1 MKTRNVLYIHPPR
14 NGGKSIE
21 QSIYNVTPK
30 KSSSCHKDMQGH
42 LDIYKGNAIGDCYTF
57 TFCRNPWDRVVSLYH
72 ASKQIY
78 KNFYV
83 NEFPEYLEHHTSTHS
98 DVPSFDD
105 YIKYKLFTCHAQQL
119 DYIEIKNSY
128 NINNYFLETFNDK
141 TIFKLNF
148 IGRFENYNE
157 DYKKLAKNIKKFND
171 WDINPLVHVNKTYHE
186 PYWSYYTEETR
197 DIVAKEWK
205 DDIEYFKY
213 QFKE

>member
-21 QSIYNVTPK
+21 QSIYNVKPYK
-30 KSSSCHKDMQGH
+30 GSSCHMDMQQH
-42 LDIYKGNAIGDCYTF
+42 LDVYKGDEIRDCYTF

-72 ASKQIY
+72 ASKQLY
-78 KNFYV
+78 DNFYF
-83 NEFPEYLEHHTSTHS
+83 NEFPEYLETYDC

-105 YIKYKLFTCHAQQL
+105 YVKYKLFTRHIQQL

-128 NINNYFLETFNDK
+128 NINNYFLKTFNDK
-141 TIFKLNF
+141 TIFNLNF

-157 DYKKLAKNIKKFND
+157 DYKKLAKNIKKFNG
-171 WDINPLVHVNKTYHE
+171 WDINPLVHINKTHHE